1 MHDTFENLITM
12 AVSEF
17 CAKDTLENI
26 WRRPIV
32 RFAGANDPGFARLRE
47 IVTSEHHLPMDF
59 LPEAKTVISYF
70 LPFKREIPD
79 GNLTGADASPQWAKA
94 YLDTNR
100 MSLFINERICDYLR
114 LMGHAAASPADAG
127 MISMENPRSR
137 WSQRHVAYLAG
148 HGTFGINNMLIS
160 DSGSAG
166 RYFSVITAMPMR
178 PDGII
183 TEERCLRKK
192 CGACG
197 VCIQRCPENALSEA
211 GFDRFRC
218 LERCLKNE
226 ARYPGADVCGKCAV
240 ALPCSYRVPE

>member
-1 MHDTFENLITM
+1 MHEVIENLI
-12 AVSEF
+12 ALAISDF
-17 CAKDTLENI
+17 CAKNTLDDI
-26 WRRPIV
+26 WRKPVV
-32 RFAGANDPGFARLRE
+32 RFAAADAPGFADLKK
-47 IVTSEHHLPMDF
+47 VATPDHHLPSDF
-59 LPEAKTVISYF
+59 LPDAKTVISYF
-70 LPFKREIPD
+70 LPFKRKIPE
-79 GNLTGADASPQWAKA
+79 GNLTGTDASPEWAKA

-100 MSLFINERICDYLR
+100 MAVFINARICDYLK
-114 LMGHAAASPADAG
+114 LMGHAAVSPTDAG
-127 MISMENPRSR
+127 MISLENPRSR

-178 PDGII
+178 EDPII
-183 TEERCLRKK
+183 DQERCLYKK
-192 CGACG
+192 SGVCG
-197 VCIQRCPENALSEA
+197 VCIKRCPENALSET

-226 ARYPGADVCGKCAV
+226 ALYPGADVCGKCAV